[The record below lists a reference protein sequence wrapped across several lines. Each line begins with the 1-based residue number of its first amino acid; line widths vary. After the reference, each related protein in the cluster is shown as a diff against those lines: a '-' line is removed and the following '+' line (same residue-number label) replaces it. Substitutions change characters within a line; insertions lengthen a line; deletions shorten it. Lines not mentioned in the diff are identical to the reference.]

1 MMGEIMETMFDL
13 QVKDASG
20 KDVALS
26 GFRGKVVLVVN
37 TATKCGFTPQYEG
50 LEALWEQYH
59 DQGFEILDFPCNQFA
74 NEAPESN
81 QEIASFCSLTYGTR
95 FPQMAKINVNGKDES
110 PVYTWLK
117 AQKGGL
123 LGGAI
128 KWNFT
133 KFLIDR
139 AGTVVDRYAPT
150 TKPEDISQR
159 IAQLLVL

>member
-1 MMGEIMETMFDL
+1 METMFDL